1 VSAFITRYALLIV
14 IAALAVL
21 AATGN
26 LFSASPVVIAIQLL
40 AIALSIW
47 ARRSFPA
54 GAFRAAATPAADTV
68 IRRGPYRFIRHP
80 MYSAALLFI
89 WAAVLSHCSVG
100 TLAVGA
106 VVTAV
111 AAARIVLEER
121 LLRARY
127 PQYADYV
134 RETKAVVPYLL

>member
-1 VSAFITRYALLIV
+1 VSAFITRFALPVVITALIG
-14 IAALAVL
+14 L

-26 LFSASPVVIAIQLL
+26 LFSPSPVVIAIQLL
-40 AIALSIW
+40 AIALAVW

-54 GAFRAAATPAADTV
+54 GAFRVAATPAASTV
-68 IRRGPYRFIRHP
+68 IQRGPYRFIRHP

-89 WAAVLSHCSVG
+89 WAGVFSHVSLL
-100 TLAVGA
+100 TLAVGG

-111 AAARIVLEER
+111 AAARIILEER

-127 PQYADYV
+127 AEYAAYV
-134 RETKAVVPYLL
+134 RTTKAVVPYLL